1 MNESIEVPY
10 LERKRQLNKK
20 RNREIFI
27 SAAKDI
33 FTKMGVDKSS
43 IRQITKITNL
53 GSGTFYNY
61 FRNKNSIFIVI
72 NERFVQEFSEFFM
85 KEIEKVDTFEQI
97 IKIAFKSW
105 FSWILSDEKK
115 YLFIKNNKNYLLDI
129 KWQKSNSKEYIILQD
144 KIFRFILE
152 KSKKT
157 KFPNNDISLMI
168 TSVIAVAVSLG
179 EEILLNDEIRLE
191 NVTDFATRLFL
202 KGL

>member
-27 SAAKDI
+27 SAAKDA

-85 KEIEKVDTFEQI
+85 KEIEKADTFERI

-129 KWQKSNSKEYIILQD
+129 KWQKKNSKEYIILQD
-144 KIFRFILE
+144 KIFKFILE
-152 KSKKT
+152 ISKKT

-179 EEILLNDEIRLE
+179 EEILLNDEIQLE
-191 NVTDFATRLFL
+191 NVTDFATKLFL

>member
-1 MNESIEVPY
+1 MRESIEVPY
-10 LERKRQLNKK
+10 FERKRQLNKK

-27 SAAKDI
+27 SAAKDT
-33 FTKMGVDKSS
+33 FTKVGVDKSS
-43 IRQITKITNL
+43 IRQITKTTNL

-129 KWQKSNSKEYIILQD
+129 KWQKRNSKEYIILQD
-144 KIFRFILE
+144 KIFKFILE
-152 KSKKT
+152 ISKKT

-179 EEILLNDEIRLE
+179 EEILLNDEIQLE
-191 NVTDFATRLFL
+191 NVTDFATKLFL

>member
-1 MNESIEVPY
+1 MTIEVPY

-20 RNREIFI
+20 KNREIFI
-27 SAAKDI
+27 SAAKDT

-43 IRQITKITNL
+43 IRQIIKITNL
-53 GSGTFYNY
+53 GSTFYNY
-61 FRNKNSIFIVI
+61 FRDKNSIFIVI

-85 KEIEKVDTFEQI
+85 NEIEKADTFERI
-97 IKIAFKSW
+97 IKTAFKSW

-129 KWQKSNSKEYIILQD
+129 KWQKKNSKEYTILQD
-144 KIFRFILE
+144 KIFKFIIE
-152 KSKKT
+152 ISRKT

-179 EEILLNDEIRLE
+179 EEILVNDEIQLE
-191 NVTDFATRLFL
+191 NVTDFATKLFL

>member
-27 SAAKDI
+27 LAAKDT

-61 FRNKNSIFIVI
+61 FRNKNSVFIVI

-85 KEIEKVDTFEQI
+85 KEIEKADTFERI

-129 KWQKSNSKEYIILQD
+129 KWQKKNSKEYIILQD
-144 KIFRFILE
+144 KIFKFILE
-152 KSKKT
+152 TSKKT

-179 EEILLNDEIRLE
+179 EEILLNDEIQLE
-191 NVTDFATRLFL
+191 NVTDFATKLFL

>member
-27 SAAKDI
+27 SAAKDA

-85 KEIEKVDTFEQI
+85 KEIEKADTFERI

-129 KWQKSNSKEYIILQD
+129 KWQKKNSKEYIILQD
-144 KIFRFILE
+144 KIFKFILE
-152 KSKKT
+152 TSKKT

-179 EEILLNDEIRLE
+179 EEILLNDEIQLE
-191 NVTDFATRLFL
+191 NVTDFATKLFL

>member
-1 MNESIEVPY
+1 MNEIMEVPY

-20 RNREIFI
+20 RNREILI
-27 SAAKDI
+27 SAAKDT
-33 FTKMGVDKSS
+33 FTKIGLDKSS

-61 FRNKNSIFIVI
+61 FRNKNSIFVVI

-85 KEIEKVDTFEQI
+85 KEIEKADTFEWI
-97 IKIAFKSW
+97 IKIAFKTW

-129 KWQKSNSKEYIILQD
+129 KWQKRNSKEYIILQD
-144 KIFRFILE
+144 KIFKFILE
-152 KSKKT
+152 ISKKT

-179 EEILLNDEIRLE
+179 EEILLNDEIQLE
-191 NVTDFATRLFL
+191 HVTDFATKLFL

>member
-1 MNESIEVPY
+1 MTIEVPY

-20 RNREIFI
+20 KNREIFI
-27 SAAKDI
+27 SAAKDT
-33 FTKMGVDKSS
+33 FTKIGVDKSS
-43 IRQITKITNL
+43 IRQIIKITNL

-61 FRNKNSIFIVI
+61 FRDKNSVFIVI

-85 KEIEKVDTFEQI
+85 NEIEKADTFEQI
-97 IKIAFKSW
+97 IKTGFKSW

-129 KWQKSNSKEYIILQD
+129 KWQKKNSKEYTILQD
-144 KIFRFILE
+144 KIFKFIIE
-152 KSKKT
+152 ISRKT

-179 EEILLNDEIRLE
+179 EEILVNDEIQLE
-191 NVTDFATRLFL
+191 NVTDFATKLFL

>member
-27 SAAKDI
+27 LAAKDT

-61 FRNKNSIFIVI
+61 FRNKNSVFIVI

-85 KEIEKVDTFEQI
+85 KEIEKADTFERI

-129 KWQKSNSKEYIILQD
+129 KWQKKNSKEYIVLQD
-144 KIFRFILE
+144 KIFKFILE
-152 KSKKT
+152 ISKKT

-179 EEILLNDEIRLE
+179 EEILLNDEIQLE
-191 NVTDFATRLFL
+191 NVTDFATKLFL

>member
-1 MNESIEVPY
+1 MSESIEVPY

-20 RNREIFI
+20 RNREVFI
-27 SAAKDI
+27 SAAKDT

-72 NERFVQEFSEFFM
+72 NERFVQEFSDFFM
-85 KEIEKVDTFEQI
+85 KEIEKADTFEQI
-97 IKIAFKSW
+97 IKISFKSW

-129 KWQKSNSKEYIILQD
+129 KWQKRNSKEYVVLQE
-144 KIFRFILE
+144 KIFKFILE

>member
-1 MNESIEVPY
+1 MNELIEVPY

-27 SAAKDI
+27 SAAKDT
-33 FTKMGVDKSS
+33 FAKMGVDKSS

-61 FRNKNSIFIVI
+61 FRNKNSVFIVI

-85 KEIEKVDTFEQI
+85 KEIEKADTFERI

-129 KWQKSNSKEYIILQD
+129 KWQKKNSKEYILLQD
-144 KIFRFILE
+144 KIFKFILE
-152 KSKKT
+152 ISKKT

-179 EEILLNDEIRLE
+179 EEILLNDEIQLE
-191 NVTDFATRLFL
+191 HVTDFATKLFL

>member
-61 FRNKNSIFIVI
+61 FRNKNSVFIVI

-85 KEIEKVDTFEQI
+85 KEIEKADTFERI

-129 KWQKSNSKEYIILQD
+129 KWQKKNSKEYILLQD
-144 KIFRFILE
+144 KIFKFILE
-152 KSKKT
+152 ISKKT

-179 EEILLNDEIRLE
+179 EEILLNDEIQLE
-191 NVTDFATRLFL
+191 HVTDFATKLFL

>member
-1 MNESIEVPY
+1 MSESIEVPY
-10 LERKRQLNKK
+10 LDRKRQLNKK

-27 SAAKDI
+27 SAAKDT

-85 KEIEKVDTFEQI
+85 KEIEKADTFEQI

-129 KWQKSNSKEYIILQD
+129 KWQKRNSKEYIVLQD
-144 KIFRFILE
+144 KIFKFILE
-152 KSKKT
+152 KSKKA

>member
-27 SAAKDI
+27 SSAKDT

-85 KEIEKVDTFEQI
+85 KEIEKADTFERI

-129 KWQKSNSKEYIILQD
+129 KWQKKNSKEYIILQD
-144 KIFRFILE
+144 KIFKFILE
-152 KSKKT
+152 ISKKT

-179 EEILLNDEIRLE
+179 EEILLNDEIQLE
-191 NVTDFATRLFL
+191 NVTDFATKLFL

>member
-1 MNESIEVPY
+1 
-10 LERKRQLNKK
+10 
-20 RNREIFI
+20 
-27 SAAKDI
+27 
-33 FTKMGVDKSS
+33 MGVDKSS

-61 FRNKNSIFIVI
+61 FRNKNSVFIVI

-85 KEIEKVDTFEQI
+85 REIEKADTFERI

-129 KWQKSNSKEYIILQD
+129 KWQKKNSKEYLILQD
-144 KIFRFILE
+144 KIFKFILDI
-152 KSKKT
+152 SKKT

-168 TSVIAVAVSLG
+168 NSVIAVAVSLG
-179 EEILLNDEIRLE
+179 EEILLNDEIKLE
-191 NVTDFATRLFL
+191 NVTEFATKLFL

>member
-20 RNREIFI
+20 RNREIII
-27 SAAKDI
+27 SAAKDT

-85 KEIEKVDTFEQI
+85 KEIEKADTFERI

-129 KWQKSNSKEYIILQD
+129 KWQKKNSKEYLILQD
-144 KIFRFILE
+144 KIFKFILE
-152 KSKKT
+152 ISKKT

-168 TSVIAVAVSLG
+168 NSVIAVAVSLG
-179 EEILLNDEIRLE
+179 EEILLNDEIQLE
-191 NVTDFATRLFL
+191 NVTDFATKLFL

>member
-27 SAAKDI
+27 SAAKDT

-72 NERFVQEFSEFFM
+72 NERFVREFSEFFM
-85 KEIEKVDTFEQI
+85 KEIEKADTFERI

-105 FSWILSDEKK
+105 FSWILSDENK

-129 KWQKSNSKEYIILQD
+129 KWQKKNSKEYIILQD
-144 KIFRFILE
+144 KIFEFILE
-152 KSKKT
+152 TSKKT
-157 KFPNNDISLMI
+157 KFPNSDISLLI

-179 EEILLNDEIRLE
+179 EEILLNDKIQLE
-191 NVTDFATRLFL
+191 NVTDFATKLFL

>member
-27 SAAKDI
+27 LAAKDT

-61 FRNKNSIFIVI
+61 FRNKNSVFIVI

-85 KEIEKVDTFEQI
+85 KEIEKADTFERI

-129 KWQKSNSKEYIILQD
+129 KWQKKNSKEYILLQD
-144 KIFRFILE
+144 KIFKFILE
-152 KSKKT
+152 ISKKT

-179 EEILLNDEIRLE
+179 EEILLNDEIQLE
-191 NVTDFATRLFL
+191 NVTDFATKLFL